1 LHFVVFGSVRL
12 ATFGFVGLLGLAS
25 PLLYKRYAFIIFEME
40 EQYDLNGYL
49 YD

>member
-1 LHFVVFGSVRL
+1 VFYGFGSVRFS
-12 ATFGFVGLLGLAS
+12 AFGFVGLFSLAS
-25 PLLYKRYAFIIFEME
+25 PLLYRRYVFIIFEME